1 MLQYSL
7 YSYNTYKY
15 MFNFIK
21 KRYNSVIFQSFQFRF
36 PVEYDIS
43 CEQLMEGGQDPKLTW
58 KILEANITNYN
69 PIKKECRLCIREKF
83 NIALKPHLA
92 TLNSRN
98 EMFAHCRHMEAKL
111 IKKPPD

>member
-1 MLQYSL
+1 MAKSFKARWRKHRDSMLIQDP
-7 YSYNTYKY
+7 K
-15 MFNFIK
+15 
-21 KRYNSVIFQSFQFRF
+21 NSTTLSIYYW
-36 PVEYDIS
+36 EK
-43 CEQLMEGGQDPKLTW
+43 LEGGQDPKLTW